1 MTSEKQEK
9 PMKVVIPDLVSNSYF
24 PAIAA
29 VEMGFFKE
37 EGLDAELELIYPVG
51 KCYEALRDGKADFV
65 GGSSHS
71 APTAFTEWQGVKFL
85 GALAQHT
92 YWFLIMR
99 SDLKV
104 ARGDLS
110 SVKGKRIGAAP
121 LIDIGLIEMLKAAG
135 IDPKRDNVQIAP
147 PPMPANPAGVSFGVN
162 AAKAMEE
169 GKIDGFWANGM
180 GAEVAVQRGTGT
192 LVLDARRGD
201 GPPSLRGYTFGVLAT
216 RADLVEKSPDKAA
229 AAVRALVKTQKA
241 LKEDPKRAT
250 KVGEKWFPAFEASL
264 IAKLVERDLPYYDPA
279 ISKGAFDSMC
289 QFAQATGLTKGIG
302 KYEDVVATQFSNLW
316 KA

>member
-1 MTSEKQEK
+1 
-9 PMKVVIPDLVSNSYF
+9 MKVVIPDLVSNSYF

-37 EGLDAELELIYPVG
+37 EGLDAELELIYPVQ
-51 KCYEALRDGKADFV
+51 KCYEALRDGKCDFV
-65 GGSSHS
+65 GGSAHS
-71 APTAFTEWQGVKFL
+71 VPSAFAEWKGAKLL
-85 GALAQHT
+85 GTLGKHT

-104 ARGDLS
+104 KRGDVA

-121 LIDIGLIEMLKAAG
+121 LIDIGLIGMLKECG

-180 GAEVAVQRGTGT
+180 GAEVAVTRGIGT
-192 LVLDARRGD
+192 MVLDARRGD
-201 GPPSLRGYTFGVLAT
+201 GPASLRGYTFGTLVT
-216 RADLVEKSPDKAA
+216 RAELVDKEPAKAA
-229 AAVRALVKTQKA
+229 AAVRALVKTHKA
-241 LKEDPKRAT
+241 LKADPKRAT
-250 KVGEKWFPAFEASL
+250 KVGEKWFPAEEASL
-264 IAKLVERDLPYYDPA
+264 IATLIERDLPYYDA
-279 ISKGAFDSMC
+279 SISKETFDTMCKFSQATGISKGV
-289 QFAQATGLTKGIG
+289 G
-302 KYEDVVATQFSNLW
+302 KYEDVVATQYANLW
-316 KA
+316 KS

>member
-1 MTSEKQEK
+1 
-9 PMKVVIPDLVSNSYF
+9 MKVVIPDLVSNSYF

-37 EGLDAELELIYPVG
+37 EGLDAELELIYPVDN
-51 KCYEALRDGKADFV
+51 CYRALRDGKADFV

-71 APTAFTEWQGVKFL
+71 APSAFAEWNGVKFIA
-85 GALAQHT
+85 ALAQNT

-99 SDLKV
+99 SDLK
-104 ARGDLS
+104 AKRGDIE
-110 SVKGKRIGAAP
+110 VIKGKKIGAAP
-121 LIDIGLIEMLKAAG
+121 MIDIGLIQLLKEYG
-135 IDPKRDNVQIAP
+135 IDPKRDNIQIAP
-147 PPMPANPAGVSFGVN
+147 PPASANAGVSFGVN

-180 GAEVAVQRGTGT
+180 GAEVAVQRGIGT
-192 LVLDARRGD
+192 MVLDARRGD
-201 GPPSLRGYTFGVLAT
+201 GPAPLKGFTFGVLAT
-216 RADLVEKSPDKAA
+216 RADIVEKEPEKAA

-241 LKEDPKRAT
+241 LKADSKRAT

-264 IAKLVERDLPYYDPA
+264 IATLVERDLPYYDPA

-289 QFAQATGLTKGIG
+289 KFVQAVGLTKGVG
-302 KYEDVVATQFSNLW
+302 KYEDVVATQYANLW
-316 KA
+316 KV

>member
-1 MTSEKQEK
+1 
-9 PMKVVIPDLVSNSYF
+9 
-24 PAIAA
+24 
-29 VEMGFFKE
+29 
-37 EGLDAELELIYPVG
+37 
-51 KCYEALRDGKADFV
+51 LRDGKVDFV

-71 APTAFTEWQGVKFL
+71 APTAFPEWKGVKFL

-99 SDLKV
+99 ADLNVK
-104 ARGDLS
+104 RGDVS
-110 SVKGKRIGAAP
+110 AVKGKRIGAAP
-121 LIDIGLIEMLKAAG
+121 LIDIGLIELLKESG
-135 IDPKRDNVQIAP
+135 IDPKRDGVQIAP
-147 PPMPANPAGVSFGVN
+147 PPMPAVPNVSFGVN
-162 AAKAMEE
+162 AAQAMAD

-180 GAEVAVQRGTGT
+180 GAEVAIQRGIGT

-201 GPPSLRGYTFGVLAT
+201 GPANLRGYTFGVLAT
-216 RADLVEKSPDKAA
+216 RADLVEQQPDKAA

-279 ISKGAFDSMC
+279 ISRTAFDSMC
-289 QFAQATGLTKGIG
+289 KFAQTTGLTKGVG
-302 KYEDVVATQFSNLW
+302 KYEDVVATQYANLW
-316 KA
+316 KS